1 VSPATPTPE
10 GGARPA
16 DPPRPAGPPARVAC
30 VHLPHV
36 AVAVEARDDDRL
48 VGRPFVVVPEAP
60 SPATVQ
66 DLSYPAHLAG
76 LVRGMP
82 LAHAR
87 RACPEVVVVAA
98 RPALYR
104 QALQGLLE
112 ALAAFTDAVEP
123 AGLEHSWLA
132 AAGLA
137 PRPGQETTL
146 ADEVARAT
154 GRALG
159 LPVRVGLAH
168 GKLTSRILTRY
179 LAERDTMVLPPGRE
193 VAFLGG
199 LTTRYLP
206 LAPPTLQRLLAL
218 GLAKVH
224 QYAALPGAGILPRFG
239 YEGLRAWR
247 LAHGQD
253 DPHVRPW
260 RAEAPVAAHHAFP
273 EPIANV
279 RSLEHHVGRLVDQV
293 ARPLAARFQ
302 MTCQLVVRLDL
313 ATGAVVERRR
323 ALIEPTS
330 AAGVLRAH
338 ALALLAGERWAA
350 PVARVEVAA
359 HGLCPTTGRQ
369 LGLFRAACEAQA
381 GAEAALDDLRRR
393 YGADVVLR
401 GRVLDPDAPLPERR
415 ATLERWA

>member
-1 VSPATPTPE
+1 VSPAADYALP
-10 GGARPA
+10 PA
-16 DPPRPAGPPARVAC
+16 PDDLAAGPPARVAC

-48 VGRPFVVVPEAP
+48 MGRAFVVALDGPG
-60 SPATVQ
+60 PATVQ

-76 LVRGMP
+76 LARGMP
-82 LAHAR
+82 VAHAR
-87 RACPEVVVVAA
+87 RACPEVVVVPA

-104 QALQGLLE
+104 QAFQGLLDT
-112 ALAAFTDAVEP
+112 LAAFTDAIEP
-123 AGLEHSWLA
+123 ADLEHSWLA

-137 PRPGQETTL
+137 PRPGFETAL
-146 ADEVARAT
+146 ADEVAHTAH
-154 GRALG
+154 RALG

-168 GKLTSRILTRY
+168 GKLTSRIITRY
-179 LAERDTMVLPPGRE
+179 LAQRDTMVLPPGRE
-193 VAFLGG
+193 VTFLGG

-206 LAPPTLQRLLAL
+206 LATPTLQRLLAL

-253 DPHVRPW
+253 DPNVRPW
-260 RAEAPVAAHHAFP
+260 RAEAPLAAHHAFA

-279 RSLEHHVGRLVDQV
+279 RSVEHHVARLVDQV
-293 ARPLAARFQ
+293 ARPLATRFQ
-302 MTCQLVVRLDL
+302 MASQLTVRLTLD
-313 ATGAVVERRR
+313 TGTVVERQR
-323 ALIEPTS
+323 ALLEPTA
-330 AAGVLRAH
+330 AAGVLRTH
-338 ALALLAGERWAA
+338 ALALVAAERWTA
-350 PVARVEVAA
+350 PVARIEVAVR
-359 HGLCPTTGRQ
+359 GLCPTTGRQ
-369 LGLFRAACEAQA
+369 LGLFRDDFEAQA

-393 YGADVVLR
+393 YGPDVVHR